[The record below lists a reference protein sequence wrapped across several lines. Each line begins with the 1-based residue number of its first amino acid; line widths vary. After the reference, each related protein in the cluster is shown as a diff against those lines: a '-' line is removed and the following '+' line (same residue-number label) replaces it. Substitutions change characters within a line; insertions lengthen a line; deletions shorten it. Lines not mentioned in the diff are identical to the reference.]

1 MPAIPFNKFFGGFA
15 ALAVGTAGAIE
26 SDLGAALVVPAG
38 VAPAT
43 ESNFHPDAF
52 FTDNLTRL
60 LKGHFSEKNG
70 FNAETLAGALTT
82 LGIDARRLTAP
93 QPIPPAGTSEKS
105 RPTESVRPVLTQSVC
120 FRTHETADA
129 KSLLI
134 TIPAKG
140 ELARRTALLWDWVRR
155 AQTAHPVWVCSIA
168 ADAPDAGYRAADEI
182 LKNTR
187 EQRLHR
193 RRL

>member
-15 ALAVGTAGAIE
+15 ALAVGTAGAVE

-38 VAPAT
+38 VTPAA

-70 FNAETLAGALTT
+70 FNAATIAGALTT

-93 QPIPPAGTSEKS
+93 QPILPEGTSEKS
-105 RPTESVRPVLTQSVC
+105 SPTESVRLG
-120 FRTHETADA
+120 
-129 KSLLI
+129 L
-134 TIPAKG
+134 
-140 ELARRTALLWDWVRR
+140 
-155 AQTAHPVWVCSIA
+155 
-168 ADAPDAGYRAADEI
+168 
-182 LKNTR
+182 
-187 EQRLHR
+187 
-193 RRL
+193 